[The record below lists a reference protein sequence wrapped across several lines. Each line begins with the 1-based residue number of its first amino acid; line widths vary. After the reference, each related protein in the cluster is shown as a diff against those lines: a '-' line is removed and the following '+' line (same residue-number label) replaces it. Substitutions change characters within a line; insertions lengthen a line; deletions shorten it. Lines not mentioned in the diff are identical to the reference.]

1 MTTQALQATDQGNP
15 ADGYIVVPKLLDEH
29 QLSEITG
36 QSVYKIRKDRMQG
49 CGPAFVKLGSNVR
62 YRPSD
67 VADYIASNLR
77 QNTSE
82 EAK

>member
-1 MTTQALQATDQGNP
+1 MSTQAPQSTSLSNP
-15 ADGYIVVPKLLDEH
+15 ADGYIIVPKLLDEH
-29 QLSEITG
+29 QLSEVTG
-36 QSVYKIRKDRMQG
+36 QSVYKIRKDRIQG
-49 CGPAFVKLGSNVR
+49 RGPVFVKLGSSVR

-82 EAK
+82 G